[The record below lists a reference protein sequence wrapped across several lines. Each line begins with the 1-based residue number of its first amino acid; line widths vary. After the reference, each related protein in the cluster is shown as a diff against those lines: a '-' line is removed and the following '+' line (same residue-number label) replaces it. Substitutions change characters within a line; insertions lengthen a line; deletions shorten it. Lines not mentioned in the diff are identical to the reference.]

1 MVTIFGHLSR
11 AGMLT
16 STCLSRD
23 KYNCCARDVSISIS
37 CSFDTGVFRRV
48 SLFCYWLR
56 ADFTDFLSSS
66 DIRDRVAALITA
78 SVGYRDIISSSILR
92 SHFIRKL
99 QDVFLFHRHYTRS
112 TLTGNGKWWH
122 YLASRR
128 QDPGFVRT
136 IRQEALDL
144 LRTTRSRSIVAGDEV
159 LLFVFLFKTRDSR
172 SSCDRWSGDDAI
184 WWWQLNLRSVQ
195 YDW

>member
-16 STCLSRD
+16 SSCLSRD

-122 YLASRR
+122 YLASCRR
-128 QDPGFVRT
+128 QDPGLV
-136 IRQEALDL
+136 
-144 LRTTRSRSIVAGDEV
+144 RTTRQDFLRLKIPDQ
-159 LLFVFLFKTRDSR
+159 FVID
-172 SSCDRWSGDDAI
+172 DRVTTQSGDDNRSQVRYSTI
-184 WWWQLNLRSVQ
+184 GTERLNRCDVISPVTRLHVGS
-195 YDW
+195 W